1 MHKVILINS
10 ASNRTEHE
18 FETIEEANG
27 SCGPKT
33 PLIFDGHAGYF
44 EFVSVDSNKVRFI
57 ETDPVFQYFKFAH
70 LPEKLQAVSRRFY
83 ELAEW
88 MIFNLPRNPER
99 TFALR
104 ELMLSKDAAV
114 RTAITP

>member
-1 MHKVILINS
+1 MKVILVNS
-10 ASNRTEHE
+10 AGVRTEHE
-18 FETIEEANG
+18 FATIEEANG
-27 SCGPKT
+27 NCGPKT

-44 EFVSVDSNKVRFI
+44 EFVSVDSNKVRFV

-70 LPEKLQAVSRRFY
+70 LPEKLQTVSRRFY
-83 ELAEW
+83 ELAEF
-88 MIFNLPRNPER
+88 IVLHLPRNPER

-114 RTAITP
+114 RTAITS